1 MRGLKV
7 IFNMLKKILFVL
19 FLISI
24 SFGQLYADDDVYPA
38 QQSQDELLGKIGIA
52 VWGETP
58 ENSVYLGMLT
68 WHLQASSRA
77 HDEWNNQMI
86 AVNYKSLFIG
96 TFVNSFY
103 DRSYTI
109 GLMREVYSKKLSEN
123 NLISFGYR
131 AGGLI
136 GYTDNIGDIG
146 KYTPIIPFAQIY
158 AHYQYKIFGIEL
170 QYTGI
175 IISGVFYFTF

>member
-1 MRGLKV
+1 
-7 IFNMLKKILFVL
+7 MLKKIILVVSLMVFSCSYV
-19 FLISI
+19 F
-24 SFGQLYADDDVYPA
+24 ADEDVYPA
-38 QQSQDELLGKIGIA
+38 EQSQHELLGEIGTA

-58 ENSVYLGMLT
+58 DDSVYLGMLT

-86 AVNYKSLFIG
+86 AINYKSLFVG
-96 TFVNSFY
+96 TFINSFY

-109 GLMREVYSKKLSEN
+109 GLMREVYSKKLSED

-136 GYTDNIGDIG
+136 GYTGNIGDIG
-146 KYTPIIPFAQIY
+146 EYTPIIPFAQIY